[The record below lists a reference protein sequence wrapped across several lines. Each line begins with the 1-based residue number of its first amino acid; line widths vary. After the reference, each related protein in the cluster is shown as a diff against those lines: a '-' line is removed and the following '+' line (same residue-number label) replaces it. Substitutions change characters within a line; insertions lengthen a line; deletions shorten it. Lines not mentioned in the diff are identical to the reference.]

1 MCHNLVNRQIQ
12 YTNCPISHLVKTNRQ
27 WNLVS
32 SQDITTELFF
42 CKNYAENEAQR
53 LVPDYF
59 VF

>member
-32 SQDITTELFF
+32 SQDITTEQFF
-42 CKNYAENEAQR
+42 CKNYAENEA
-53 LVPDYF
+53 
-59 VF
+59 